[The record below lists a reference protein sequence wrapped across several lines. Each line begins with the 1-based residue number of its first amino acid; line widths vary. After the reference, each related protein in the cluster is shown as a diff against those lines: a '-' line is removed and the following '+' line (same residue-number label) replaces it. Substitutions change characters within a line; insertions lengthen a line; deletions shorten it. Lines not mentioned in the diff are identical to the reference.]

1 MPNLYRLVCFAQRCP
16 GFLARRGA
24 GVLLGVAALCA
35 GLLGTGC
42 EPSNTP
48 DPAALATAPLAT
60 ATYVGDAACVSC
72 HGDISAPYAA
82 TNKAHALTRFDVAT
96 APERF
101 GANGRSPVVYNAAFD
116 LSYEAFVR
124 GDTLYQREFRR
135 DPDGTISH
143 DLTYAAS
150 HVIGSGHATRSYL
163 MTVEAEGGG
172 YLTEMPLTWYVERG
186 LWAMSPGY
194 TNVNNRFSRAIT
206 EECIACHAGVPDA
219 TAFTVNHF
227 TDTDGGISCE
237 RCHGPASAHVAAW
250 QQDPAGQPSPSQTG
264 TPDPTIVNPA
274 HLSIDLQLDV
284 CQQCHLEGTTVFQ
297 PGETPLSYRPGT
309 PLRAHRTVFA
319 TASSLDEPESF
330 GIASHVVRMRL
341 SACFE
346 ETQGTP
352 EAMTCTTCHDPHRP
366 EEALPADHFN
376 VTCRSCHG
384 AEAHEAACS
393 RPNVDASADDARV
406 MAAQGDCVSCHLQKA
421 GTSDIPHVTFTDHW
435 IRRELP
441 EARAAVETAL
451 IRPTRTTPFRLVD
464 VTAADQGAGSADQG
478 SADQGSADASEAQ
491 ELIDSGLATFKFYE
505 ATHTL
510 PAYLPRVTERLRRG
524 LALGGR
530 HPDAQ
535 VVLGRALA
543 AMDSTATALAV
554 LQEAA
559 AATPDYAWAHYW
571 LGHTL
576 HAAGRSA
583 EAVTTLDRAVALAPK
598 LVEAHLKRAEALN
611 ADGRATDAVAAWRTG
626 LALDPEHHPG
636 GWNNLGFALLQ
647 QNDLA
652 GAEAALGRAVALD
665 PDFAVARV
673 NLGTTYLVAA
683 QQDPTRLGDA
693 ADQFERALVADP
705 AYAPA
710 LGNLGVIRAQQG
722 RTAEARQLFERL
734 LALNPTDQRARAYL
748 QQLN

>member
-1 MPNLYRLVCFAQRCP
+1 MRCPVGSARRTTRPGAGPRTARGVGGPAWMGALLVCTA
-16 GFLARRGA
+16 
-24 GVLLGVAALCA
+24 LLG
-35 GLLGTGC
+35 LGCGSPSTSSGSEHTGGA
-42 EPSNTP
+42 ELVS
-48 DPAALATAPLAT
+48 
-60 ATYVGDAACVSC
+60 ATYVGDATCASC
-72 HGDISAPYAA
+72 HGDISAPYAE
-82 TNKAHALTRFDVAT
+82 TNKAHALTRFDPAT

-101 GANGRSPVVYNAAFD
+101 DADGRSPVVYNAAFD

-135 DPDGTISH
+135 DPDGTITH
-143 DLTYAAS
+143 ALTYAAS

-163 MTVEAEGGG
+163 MTVETDAGG
-172 YLTEMPLTWYVERG
+172 YLTEMPLTWYVERE

-194 TNVNNRFSRAIT
+194 TNINNRFSRAIT

-219 TAFTVNHF
+219 TPFSVNHF
-227 TDTDGGISCE
+227 VDTDGGISCE

-250 QQDPAGQPSPSQTG
+250 QDDPSGQADG
-264 TPDPTIVNPA
+264 PDPTIVNPA

-319 TASSLDEPESF
+319 TASSLAEPESF
-330 GIASHVVRMRL
+330 GVASHVVRMRL

-366 EEALPADHFN
+366 EEALPVDHFN

-393 RPNVDASADDARV
+393 RPGLDGDAPDARV

-441 EARAAVETAL
+441 EARASVESAL
-451 IRPTRTTPFRLVD
+451 LRPTRTTPFRLVD
-464 VTAADQGAGSADQG
+464 VTAADQGAQIGEVP
-478 SADQGSADASEAQ
+478 EA
-491 ELIDSGLATFKFYE
+491 EAPRLIDSGLATFQFYE
-505 ATHTL
+505 TTHGL
-510 PAYLPRVTERLRRG
+510 PAYLPGIVDRLRRG
-524 LALGGR
+524 LALGGT
-530 HPDAQ
+530 HPDAR
-535 VVLGRALA
+535 VTLGRALA
-543 AMDSTATALAV
+543 AMDSTEAALAA
-554 LQEAA
+554 LHDATT
-559 AATPDYAWAHYW
+559 ATPSYGWAHFW
-571 LGHTL
+571 LGYTL
-576 HAAGRSA
+576 HAVGRSQ
-583 EAVTTLDRAVALAPK
+583 EALSPLSQAIALAPK

-611 ADGRATDAVAAWRTG
+611 AVGRTAEAVAAWRAG
-626 LALDPEHHPG
+626 LDLDPEHHPD

-647 QNDLA
+647 QSDLA
-652 GAEAALGRAVALD
+652 GAEAALTHAVTLD
-665 PDFAVARV
+665 PDLVAARV
-673 NLGTTYLVAA
+673 NLGTAYLVAA
-683 QQDPTRLGDA
+683 QEDPTRIDA
-693 ADQFERALVADP
+693 AAEQFERALTADP

-734 LALNPTDQRARAYL
+734 LALNPNDQRARAYL